1 MNPQPRQLLAISSV
15 VAALA
20 FGIPW
25 LTHFADR
32 GISFALLLV
41 WIGLVIAGLIRYR
54 LRGLWLLS
62 GAPLALFW
70 PVALLVVILRGD
82 LYLGF

>member
-1 MNPQPRQLLAISSV
+1 LSPPLRNLLVISSI

-25 LTHFADR
+25 LTHFADQ
-32 GISFALLLV
+32 GISFTLLLL
-41 WIGLVIAGLIRYR
+41 WIGLVVAGLMRYR
-54 LRGLWLLS
+54 LRGLWLLT

-70 PVALLVVILRGD
+70 PVALLIVILRGD